1 MRKSTLKKM
10 RVDREACSVQQ
21 REDARDWD
29 IFLTALHEAGHAL
42 AFTLLLNG
50 VEYAAVDAKMIVCD
64 GRQIFSGGITE
75 PNEHEITRETIERI
89 AICHMAGPAAEDM
102 RSEEK
107 SGYVE
112 DLKTLCQYAEQA
124 GLSQDEIAPLPL
136 RGYYAARDVIAG
148 HLSALQQI
156 TFELASKGRI
166 EGDAV
171 KAIIENT
178 EENPVKP
185 E

>member
-10 RVDREACSVQQ
+10 RAARDAYLVQQ
-21 REDARDWD
+21 KQGAQDWD

-42 AFTLLLNG
+42 SFTLLLNG

-64 GRQIFSGGITE
+64 GRQIFSGGITQ

-136 RGYYAARDVIAG
+136 RGYYAARELIES
-148 HLSALQQI
+148 HLSALKQI
-156 TFELASKGRI
+156 AMELASKGRI

-171 KAIIENT
+171 TAIIE
-178 EENPVKP
+178 KGS
-185 E
+185 